1 MESKEIVVDPEKKEW
16 ETIKI
21 PGIKIKYL
29 FKDEKTGGSMA
40 LLQFEK
46 GAGMPEPHLHASN
59 QFMYV
64 IKGRFSYP
72 GIEVRE
78 GMMYINPK
86 DHVHGPSK
94 ALEDSLVLEIYDG
107 PHYYPEKRPY

>member
-1 MESKEIVVDPEKKEW
+1 MGKEEIVVDPESREW
-16 ETIKI
+16 ETIAI

-29 FKDEKTGGSMA
+29 HKDEKTGGSIA
-40 LLQFEK
+40 LLQFSR

-59 QFMYV
+59 QFLYV
-64 IKGRFSYP
+64 IKGMLSYP
-72 GIEVRE
+72 GIEVKE
-78 GMMYINPK
+78 GMMYLNPK

-107 PHYYPEKRPY
+107 PHYYPEKKPY